1 MSRNNGFPTQAQ
13 VERIRN
19 EYPKGTR
26 LELIAMDDPYTTL
39 KAGDCGT
46 VDFVDD
52 AGQIGMVWDAGSQLS
67 LIPNVDSF
75 RKVRRIP
82 DMLTGTADDVE

>member
-1 MSRNNGFPTQAQ
+1 MSKSNGFPTREQ
-13 VERIRN
+13 VERVRK

-39 KAGDCGT
+39 KAGDRGT

-52 AGQIGMVWDAGSQLS
+52 AGQIAMVWDSGSRLS
-67 LIPNVDSF
+67 LIPGVDSF
-75 RKVRRIP
+75 RKVPTER
-82 DMLTGTADDVE
+82 DDDVE